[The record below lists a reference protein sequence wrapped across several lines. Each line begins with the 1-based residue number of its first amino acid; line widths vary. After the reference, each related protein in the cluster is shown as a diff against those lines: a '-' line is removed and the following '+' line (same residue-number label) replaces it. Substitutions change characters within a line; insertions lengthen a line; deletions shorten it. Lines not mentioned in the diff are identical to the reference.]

1 MQVQRGGIL
10 LGTLLILLV
19 PGHDL
24 RELRHGVEVLWRFD
38 TGGCLEHA
46 PAAAEGMVYV
56 VSGNG
61 ALDQIDGLT
70 GRLRRTIVATR
81 RPRRCQFRGPLML
94 TSRLVVA
101 GFGTGSLG
109 QAQVRAFDR
118 LTGQQRWSQ
127 TAGQGLAPSMSR
139 LGRRLFVPTTDGQ
152 VECLDVDTGERHWSV
167 PIPVG
172 DRGSLAVSVNRVF
185 AGTSDGSLYSLNAA
199 TGDPEWRTELG
210 APITTTVRRSER
222 ALFAGTLD
230 GRVHRVDIKT
240 GQILASRR
248 LGAKLVPRSAP
259 VIDRDGRREGRGKS
273 LERRATRGSAGDGS
287 SSEEAAAGT
296 RPRDADAKPSVGVR
310 RPRRWSEQPRAWSG
324 YMRHG
329 VSLKPLETSVSSSS

>member
-1 MQVQRGGIL
+1 
-10 LGTLLILLV
+10 
-19 PGHDL
+19 
-24 RELRHGVEVLWRFD
+24 
-38 TGGCLEHA
+38 
-46 PAAAEGMVYV
+46 
-56 VSGNG
+56 
-61 ALDQIDGLT
+61 
-70 GRLRRTIVATR
+70 
-81 RPRRCQFRGPLML
+81 ML

-259 VIDRDGRREGRGKS
+259 VIDGDGLFFRSTDERLGQHTLVALDRTLDRLRWRVTPDDPLSDARLLAWRDIVVAGT
-273 LERRATRGSAGDGS
+273 TRGTVYAYCAADGS
-287 SSEEAAAGT
+287 PAWRHAVKGTVLGITATDGVLYIGTDEGMVEAIRA
-296 RPRDADAKPSVGVR
+296 PDACGLQS
-310 RPRRWSEQPRAWSG
+310 PRA
-324 YMRHG
+324 R
-329 VSLKPLETSVSSSS
+329 